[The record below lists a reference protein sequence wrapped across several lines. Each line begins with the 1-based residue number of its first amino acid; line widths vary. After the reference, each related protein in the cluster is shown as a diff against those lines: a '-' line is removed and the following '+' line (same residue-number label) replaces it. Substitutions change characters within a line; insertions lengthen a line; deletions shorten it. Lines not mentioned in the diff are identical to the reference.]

1 VSLILTQEEPPTRKL
16 WIHLL
21 ILGPNPLDAIYLGK
35 MITTYSKERKKT
47 EIKKM
52 FS

>member
-1 VSLILTQEEPPTRKL
+1 VFILFNDVLKPD
-16 WIHLL
+16 
-21 ILGPNPLDAIYLGK
+21 DAIYLGK